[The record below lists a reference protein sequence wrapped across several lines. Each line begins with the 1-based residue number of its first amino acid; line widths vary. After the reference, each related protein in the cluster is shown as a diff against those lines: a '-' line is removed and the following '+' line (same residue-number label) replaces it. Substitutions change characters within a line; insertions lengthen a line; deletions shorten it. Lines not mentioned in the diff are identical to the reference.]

1 MLYSIRIIH
10 SAFSVKY
17 NEIVE
22 RMDNDGIEFVMEDRI
37 SLLQLT
43 GLNPFADQDF
53 FPAKRF
59 HSKSL
64 QGKKQSNILPS
75 LCSSERYHTGYPTV
89 LVGKLPIA
97 TSAERGR

>member
-1 MLYSIRIIH
+1 MLYSIQIIH

-22 RMDNDGIEFVMEDRI
+22 RMDNDGTEFIMEDRI

-64 QGKKQSNILPS
+64 RGKKKKATF
-75 LCSSERYHTGYPTV
+75 YHLFARLKDITLGT
-89 LVGKLPIA
+89 LQFW
-97 TSAERGR
+97 